1 MISDDRKGGGTETGA
16 QRFLHC
22 HVHFPAWAIKKNG
35 WDGSKGDR
43 QEEACMVRTHGKFEG
58 NGTRE
63 REEGN
68 FEKRFID
75 KDEVDEGRFGV
86 Q

>member
-1 MISDDRKGGGTETGA
+1 
-16 QRFLHC
+16 
-22 HVHFPAWAIKKNG
+22 
-35 WDGSKGDR
+35 
-43 QEEACMVRTHGKFEG
+43 MVRTHGKFEG

-75 KDEVDEGRFGV
+75 EDEVDEGRFGV